1 MSAAQGGDRVPWRL
15 RGRNDLRIARFGFDA
30 VVFNPVSWQTHLL
43 NDSALRVFEALLAGP
58 RPLDEIVSALGEG
71 AADAESALDDV
82 RMIEA
87 LLADLEAL
95 GLVEKALEP
104 CAGR

>member
-1 MSAAQGGDRVPWRL
+1 MHWRL
-15 RGRNDLRIARFGFDA
+15 RGQGGLRIARFGFDA
-30 VVFNPVSWQTHLL
+30 VVFNPISWQTHLL
-43 NDSALRVFEALLAGP
+43 NDSAMRVFEALLAGP
-58 RPLDEIVSALGEG
+58 KLLDEIVSALGEE
-71 AADAESALDDV
+71 AADAESALDDL

-95 GLVEKALEP
+95 GLAEKALEP

>member
-1 MSAAQGGDRVPWRL
+1 MSAAQGADRVHWRL
-15 RGRNDLRIARFGFDA
+15 REQDGLRVARFGFDA
-30 VVFNPVSWQTHLL
+30 VVFNPISWQTHLL
-43 NDSALRVFEALLAGP
+43 NDSAMRVFEGVACGTQTP
-58 RPLDEIVSALGEG
+58 GRIVSALGEE
-71 AADAESALDDV
+71 APDAEPALDDL
-82 RMIEA
+82 RMIGA